1 MRATTPPTAVRSKTL
16 SAGSIR
22 KTAGWI
28 ASAPRSGTGQVSWP
42 RPAAATRWRLEQTP
56 PEAVNLVADGVY
68 DRGKTEDLGAQG
80 INGLTWGLLM
90 LDSRGYAVPAG
101 AADTRETIL
110 TRILSAQ
117 SAERGFSLG
126 GEGVSADL
134 TAMTLQ
140 ALAPYQN
147 STHVFTVTDKAT
159 GTTVERTV
167 SEAIELA
174 LGALSACQM
183 ENGGFGDDGESSE
196 SAAQVIIAL
205 CALGIDPATD
215 ARFVKRGGSVL
226 DALLRF
232 AKPDGGFAHTLEKG
246 ADGSNAMAGEQA
258 LGALTAYMRFKDG
271 LHSLYD
277 LRGEADAE
285 TAEAVRAL
293 REEIDALAAAGTE
306 PDAATAAELQA
317 RYDAIP
323 AGERRYVFN
332 YTYLLRWERALGM
345 DIEEPF
351 YDPAEEVPAAEKLDV
366 RTAGTAWSTRF
377 TAADAAVCAALPSP
391 ATLADADTVALLLD
405 KLGDTDSAWRTALL
419 EKETEIAAQLAGG
432 RGHQRPHRRRAVPRQ
447 KSSARA
453 TAQRSKRSSRDIEA
467 AAGGEP
473 GVRHRC
479 GRALCRER
487 AAGPYADGP
496 DGWNYRGGR
505 RGDCCRSR
513 SHYHKKKKASIP
525 YRRDTKGDREMNQI
539 IGEIRRE
546 VGKVILGKDDAIAKV
561 LMAMLSGGHVLLEDV
576 PGTGKTT
583 LALSF
588 SKALG
593 LDYKR
598 IQFTSDT
605 VPSDVIGFSLY
616 NKESKEFEYVKGAV
630 MCNLLLAD
638 EINRTSSKTQSAL
651 LEVMEE
657 GHVTVDGRAHDVPQP
672 FHRYRHAEPG
682 RLGGER
688 AAAAGWHSSTA
699 S

>member
-1 MRATTPPTAVRSKTL
+1 MKGKKLASLLLALLLALACCPVP
-16 SAGSIR
+16 SAQAADGGGYTR
-22 KTAGWI
+22 EDI
-28 ASAPRSGTGQVSWP
+28 AWYMDGIVSWCAG
-42 RPAAATRWRLEQTP
+42 RLGVSEDAMLSTQTAEYAAAGGLDWYTLYMYRAGYESDYAAYGSALED
-56 PEAVNLVADGVY
+56 AVSQKYQENGGLDRVRASEWHRTGLAATACGGDALAFGTNAAGETINLVADGVY

-80 INGLTWGLLM
+80 INGLTWGLLL
-90 LDSRGYAVPAG
+90 LDSRGYSVPAG

-117 SAERGFSLG
+117 SAERGFSLS

-351 YDPAEEVPAAEKLDV
+351 YDPAEEVPQRRNSTSGQRARRGAPASRR
-366 RTAGTAWSTRF
+366 RTPRSARRCRARRR
-377 TAADAAVCAALPSP
+377 LPMPIPWRCCSIS
-391 ATLADADTVALLLD
+391 
-405 KLGDTDSAWRTALL
+405 SAIRTAL
-419 EKETEIAAQLAGG
+419 GV
-432 RGHQRPHRRRAVPRQ
+432 PPFWRRRRRSQRSGRRSRPSTPASPESCSRQ

-453 TAQRSKRSSRDIEA
+453 TAQRSKRSSR
-467 AAGGEP
+467 
-473 GVRHRC
+473 
-479 GRALCRER
+479 
-487 AAGPYADGP
+487 
-496 DGWNYRGGR
+496 
-505 RGDCCRSR
+505 RSR
-513 SHYHKKKKASIP
+513 RC
-525 YRRDTKGDREMNQI
+525 RRR
-539 IGEIRRE
+539 
-546 VGKVILGKDDAIAKV
+546 
-561 LMAMLSGGHVLLEDV
+561 
-576 PGTGKTT
+576 TG
-583 LALSF
+583 
-588 SKALG
+588 
-593 LDYKR
+593 
-598 IQFTSDT
+598 
-605 VPSDVIGFSLY
+605 
-616 NKESKEFEYVKGAV
+616 
-630 MCNLLLAD
+630 
-638 EINRTSSKTQSAL
+638 RTSPVRAGSMPRES
-651 LEVMEE
+651 
-657 GHVTVDGRAHDVPQP
+657 GWTVRRRA
-672 FHRYRHAEPG
+672 G
-682 RLGGER
+682 RLELSR
-688 AAAAGWHSSTA
+688 RPPR
-699 S
+699 

>member
-1 MRATTPPTAVRSKTL
+1 MKGKRLASLLLALLLVLACCPVP
-16 SAGSIR
+16 SAQAADGGGYTR
-22 KTAGWI
+22 EDI
-28 ASAPRSGTGQVSWP
+28 AWYMDGIVSWCAG
-42 RPAAATRWRLEQTP
+42 RLGVSEDAMLSTQTAEYAAAGGLDWYALYMYRAGYESDYAAYGRALED
-56 PEAVNLVADGVY
+56 AVSQKYQENGGLDRVRASEWHRTGLAATACGGDALAFGTNAAGETINLVADGVY
-68 DRGKTEDLGAQG
+68 DRGKTENLGAQG
-80 INGLTWGLLM
+80 INGLTWGLLL
-90 LDSRGYAVPAG
+90 LDSRGYSVPAG

-117 SAERGFSLG
+117 SAERGFSLS

-419 EKETEIAAQLAGG
+419 EKETEIAAQRQEVAAINARIAGELFPAEKLGAGDRAALEEVIAEIEALPEANRAYVTGAGG
-432 RGHQRPHRRRAVPRQ
+432 LYA
-447 KSSARA
+447 ARERLDR
-453 TAQRSKRSSRDIEA
+453 TQTGRTVGIIA
-467 AAGGEP
+467 AA
-473 GVRHRC
+473 
-479 GRALCRER
+479 
-487 AAGPYADGP
+487 AAVIAAAAIVLIII
-496 DGWNYRGGR
+496 
-505 RGDCCRSR
+505 
-513 SHYHKKKKASIP
+513 KKKKAASHTEEIK
-525 YRRDTKGDREMNQI
+525 TKE
-539 IGEIRRE
+539 
-546 VGKVILGKDDAIAKV
+546 
-561 LMAMLSGGHVLLEDV
+561 
-576 PGTGKTT
+576 TGK
-583 LALSF
+583 
-588 SKALG
+588 
-593 LDYKR
+593 
-598 IQFTSDT
+598 
-605 VPSDVIGFSLY
+605 
-616 NKESKEFEYVKGAV
+616 
-630 MCNLLLAD
+630 
-638 EINRTSSKTQSAL
+638 
-651 LEVMEE
+651 
-657 GHVTVDGRAHDVPQP
+657 
-672 FHRYRHAEPG
+672 
-682 RLGGER
+682 
-688 AAAAGWHSSTA
+688 
-699 S
+699 

>member
-1 MRATTPPTAVRSKTL
+1 MKGKKLASLLLALLLVLACCPVP
-16 SAGSIR
+16 SAQAADGGGYTR
-22 KTAGWI
+22 EDI
-28 ASAPRSGTGQVSWP
+28 AWYMDGIVSWCAG
-42 RPAAATRWRLEQTP
+42 RLGVSEDAMLSTQTAEYAAAGGLDWYTLYMYRAGYESDYAAYGSALED
-56 PEAVNLVADGVY
+56 AVSQKYQENGGLDRVRASEWHRTGLAATACGGDALAFGTNAAGETINLVADGVY

-80 INGLTWGLLM
+80 INGLTWGLLL
-90 LDSRGYAVPAG
+90 LDSRGYSVPAG

-117 SAERGFSLG
+117 SAERGFSLS

-258 LGALTAYMRFKDG
+258 LGALTAYMRLKDG

-293 REEIDALAAAGTE
+293 REEIDALAVTGAA

-419 EKETEIAAQLAGG
+419 EKETEIAAQRQEVAAINARIAGELFPAEKLGAGDRAALEEVIAEIEALPEANRAYVTGAGG
-432 RGHQRPHRRRAVPRQ
+432 LYA
-447 KSSARA
+447 ARERLDR
-453 TAQRSKRSSRDIEA
+453 TQMGRTVGIIA
-467 AAGGEP
+467 AA
-473 GVRHRC
+473 
-479 GRALCRER
+479 
-487 AAGPYADGP
+487 AAVIAAAAIVLIII
-496 DGWNYRGGR
+496 
-505 RGDCCRSR
+505 
-513 SHYHKKKKASIP
+513 KKKKAASHTEEIK
-525 YRRDTKGDREMNQI
+525 TKE
-539 IGEIRRE
+539 
-546 VGKVILGKDDAIAKV
+546 
-561 LMAMLSGGHVLLEDV
+561 
-576 PGTGKTT
+576 TGK
-583 LALSF
+583 
-588 SKALG
+588 
-593 LDYKR
+593 
-598 IQFTSDT
+598 
-605 VPSDVIGFSLY
+605 
-616 NKESKEFEYVKGAV
+616 
-630 MCNLLLAD
+630 
-638 EINRTSSKTQSAL
+638 
-651 LEVMEE
+651 
-657 GHVTVDGRAHDVPQP
+657 
-672 FHRYRHAEPG
+672 
-682 RLGGER
+682 
-688 AAAAGWHSSTA
+688 
-699 S
+699 

>member
-1 MRATTPPTAVRSKTL
+1 M
-16 SAGSIR
+16 
-22 KTAGWI
+22 
-28 ASAPRSGTGQVSWP
+28 
-42 RPAAATRWRLEQTP
+42 
-56 PEAVNLVADGVY
+56 Y

-117 SAERGFSLG
+117 TTEGGFSLS

-147 STHVFTVTDKAT
+147 SPHAFTVTDKAK
-159 GTTVERTV
+159 GTAVERTV

-196 SAAQVIIAL
+196 SASQVIIAL
-205 CALGIDPATD
+205 CALGIDPASD

-258 LGALTAYMRFKDG
+258 LGALTAYMRYKDG

-277 LRGEADAE
+277 LREEADAE

-419 EKETEIAAQLAGG
+419 EKETEIAAQRQEVAAINARIAGELFPAEKLG
-432 RGHQRPHRRRAVPRQ
+432 AGDRAALEEVI
-447 KSSARA
+447 AE
-453 TAQRSKRSSRDIEA
+453 IEA
-467 AAGGEP
+467 LPEANRAYVTGADGLYAA
-473 GVRHRC
+473 
-479 GRALCRER
+479 RER
-487 AAGPYADGP
+487 LDRAQTGRTVGIIVVAAVVIAAAAIVLIII
-496 DGWNYRGGR
+496 
-505 RGDCCRSR
+505 
-513 SHYHKKKKASIP
+513 KKKKAASHTEEIK
-525 YRRDTKGDREMNQI
+525 TKE
-539 IGEIRRE
+539 
-546 VGKVILGKDDAIAKV
+546 
-561 LMAMLSGGHVLLEDV
+561 
-576 PGTGKTT
+576 TGK
-583 LALSF
+583 
-588 SKALG
+588 
-593 LDYKR
+593 
-598 IQFTSDT
+598 
-605 VPSDVIGFSLY
+605 
-616 NKESKEFEYVKGAV
+616 
-630 MCNLLLAD
+630 
-638 EINRTSSKTQSAL
+638 
-651 LEVMEE
+651 
-657 GHVTVDGRAHDVPQP
+657 
-672 FHRYRHAEPG
+672 
-682 RLGGER
+682 
-688 AAAAGWHSSTA
+688 
-699 S
+699 

>member
-1 MRATTPPTAVRSKTL
+1 MKGKKLASLLLALLLVLACCPVP
-16 SAGSIR
+16 SAQAADGGGYTR
-22 KTAGWI
+22 EDI
-28 ASAPRSGTGQVSWP
+28 AWYMDGIVSWCAG
-42 RPAAATRWRLEQTP
+42 RLGVSEDAMLSTQTAEYAAAGGLDWYTLYMYRAGYESDYAAYGSALED
-56 PEAVNLVADGVY
+56 AVSQKYQENGGLDRVRASEWHRTGLAAMACGGDALAFGTNAAGETINLVADGVY

-80 INGLTWGLLM
+80 INGLTWGLLL
-90 LDSRGYAVPAG
+90 LDSRGYSVPAG
-101 AADTRETIL
+101 AADTRGTIL

-117 SAERGFSLG
+117 SAERGFSLS

-159 GTTVERTV
+159 ETTVERTV

-306 PDAATAAELQA
+306 PDAAMAAELQA

-419 EKETEIAAQLAGG
+419 EKETEIAAQRQEVAAINARIAGELFPAEKLGAGDRAALEEVIAEIEALPEANRAYVTGAGG
-432 RGHQRPHRRRAVPRQ
+432 LYA
-447 KSSARA
+447 ARERLDR
-453 TAQRSKRSSRDIEA
+453 TQTGRTVGIIA
-467 AAGGEP
+467 AA
-473 GVRHRC
+473 
-479 GRALCRER
+479 
-487 AAGPYADGP
+487 AAVIAAAAIVLIII
-496 DGWNYRGGR
+496 
-505 RGDCCRSR
+505 
-513 SHYHKKKKASIP
+513 KKKKAASHTEEIK
-525 YRRDTKGDREMNQI
+525 TKE
-539 IGEIRRE
+539 
-546 VGKVILGKDDAIAKV
+546 
-561 LMAMLSGGHVLLEDV
+561 
-576 PGTGKTT
+576 TGK
-583 LALSF
+583 
-588 SKALG
+588 
-593 LDYKR
+593 
-598 IQFTSDT
+598 
-605 VPSDVIGFSLY
+605 
-616 NKESKEFEYVKGAV
+616 
-630 MCNLLLAD
+630 
-638 EINRTSSKTQSAL
+638 
-651 LEVMEE
+651 
-657 GHVTVDGRAHDVPQP
+657 
-672 FHRYRHAEPG
+672 
-682 RLGGER
+682 
-688 AAAAGWHSSTA
+688 
-699 S
+699 

>member
-1 MRATTPPTAVRSKTL
+1 MKGKRLASLLLALLLVLACCPVP
-16 SAGSIR
+16 SAQAADGGGYTR
-22 KTAGWI
+22 EDI
-28 ASAPRSGTGQVSWP
+28 AWYMDGIVSWCAG
-42 RPAAATRWRLEQTP
+42 RLGVSEDAMLSTQSAEYAAAGGLDWYMLYMYRAGYENDYAAYGSALED
-56 PEAVNLVADGVY
+56 AVSQKYQENGGLDRVRASEWHRTGLAATACGGDALAFGTNAAGEKINLVADGVY

-80 INGLTWGLLM
+80 INGLTWGLLL
-90 LDSRGYAVPAG
+90 LDSRGYSVPAG

-117 SAERGFSLG
+117 SAERGFSLS
-126 GEGVSADL
+126 GEGVNADL

-419 EKETEIAAQLAGG
+419 EKETEIAAQRQEVAAINARIAGELFPAEKLGAGDRAALEEVIAEIEALPEADRAYVTGAGG
-432 RGHQRPHRRRAVPRQ
+432 LYA
-447 KSSARA
+447 ARERLDR
-453 TAQRSKRSSRDIEA
+453 TQTGQTVGIIA
-467 AAGGEP
+467 AA
-473 GVRHRC
+473 
-479 GRALCRER
+479 
-487 AAGPYADGP
+487 AAVIAAAAIVLIII
-496 DGWNYRGGR
+496 
-505 RGDCCRSR
+505 
-513 SHYHKKKKASIP
+513 KKKKAASHTEEIK
-525 YRRDTKGDREMNQI
+525 TKE
-539 IGEIRRE
+539 
-546 VGKVILGKDDAIAKV
+546 
-561 LMAMLSGGHVLLEDV
+561 
-576 PGTGKTT
+576 TGK
-583 LALSF
+583 
-588 SKALG
+588 
-593 LDYKR
+593 
-598 IQFTSDT
+598 
-605 VPSDVIGFSLY
+605 
-616 NKESKEFEYVKGAV
+616 
-630 MCNLLLAD
+630 
-638 EINRTSSKTQSAL
+638 
-651 LEVMEE
+651 
-657 GHVTVDGRAHDVPQP
+657 
-672 FHRYRHAEPG
+672 
-682 RLGGER
+682 
-688 AAAAGWHSSTA
+688 
-699 S
+699 

>member
-1 MRATTPPTAVRSKTL
+1 MKGKRLASLLLALLLVLACCPVL
-16 SAGSIR
+16 SAQAADNGDYTR
-22 KTAGWI
+22 EDI
-28 ASAPRSGTGQVSWP
+28 AWYMDGIVSWCAG
-42 RPAAATRWRLEQTP
+42 RLGVSEDAMLSTQTAEYAAAGGLDWYTLYMYRAGYESDYAAYGSALED
-56 PEAVNLVADGVY
+56 AVSQKYQENGGLDRVRASEWHRTGLAATACGGDALAFGTNAAGETINLVADGVY

-90 LDSRGYAVPAG
+90 LDSRGYSVPAG

-117 SAERGFSLG
+117 TTEGGFSLS

-147 STHVFTVTDKAT
+147 STHVFTVMDKAT

-232 AKPDGGFAHTLEKG
+232 AKPDSGFAHTLEKG

-366 RTAGTAWSTRF
+366 RTVGTAWSTRF

-419 EKETEIAAQLAGG
+419 EKETEIAAQRQEVAAINARIAGELFPAEKLGAGDRAALEEVIAEIEALPEANRAYVTGAGG
-432 RGHQRPHRRRAVPRQ
+432 LYA
-447 KSSARA
+447 ARERLDR
-453 TAQRSKRSSRDIEA
+453 TQTGRTVGIIA
-467 AAGGEP
+467 AA
-473 GVRHRC
+473 
-479 GRALCRER
+479 
-487 AAGPYADGP
+487 AAVIAAAAIVLIII
-496 DGWNYRGGR
+496 
-505 RGDCCRSR
+505 
-513 SHYHKKKKASIP
+513 KKKKAASHTEEIK
-525 YRRDTKGDREMNQI
+525 TKE
-539 IGEIRRE
+539 
-546 VGKVILGKDDAIAKV
+546 
-561 LMAMLSGGHVLLEDV
+561 
-576 PGTGKTT
+576 TGK
-583 LALSF
+583 
-588 SKALG
+588 
-593 LDYKR
+593 
-598 IQFTSDT
+598 
-605 VPSDVIGFSLY
+605 
-616 NKESKEFEYVKGAV
+616 
-630 MCNLLLAD
+630 
-638 EINRTSSKTQSAL
+638 
-651 LEVMEE
+651 
-657 GHVTVDGRAHDVPQP
+657 
-672 FHRYRHAEPG
+672 
-682 RLGGER
+682 
-688 AAAAGWHSSTA
+688 
-699 S
+699 

>member
-1 MRATTPPTAVRSKTL
+1 MKGKRLASLLLALLLVLACCPVL
-16 SAGSIR
+16 SAQAADNGGYTR
-22 KTAGWI
+22 EDI
-28 ASAPRSGTGQVSWP
+28 AWYMDGIVSWCAK
-42 RPAAATRWRLEQTP
+42 RLGVSEDAILSTRTAEYAAEGGLDWYALYMYRAGYESDYAAYGSALEDAVSQKYQENGGLDRVRASEWHRTGLAATACGGDALAFGTNAAGETI
-56 PEAVNLVADGVY
+56 NLVADGVY

-80 INGLTWGLLM
+80 INGFTWGLLM

-117 SAERGFSLG
+117 TTEGGFSLS

-147 STHVFTVTDKAT
+147 SPHAFTVTDKAK
-159 GTTVERTV
+159 GTAVERTV

-196 SAAQVIIAL
+196 SASQVIIAL
-205 CALGIDPATD
+205 CALGIDPASD
-215 ARFVKRGGSVL
+215 VRFVKRSGSVL

-232 AKPDGGFAHTLEKG
+232 ARPDGGFAHTLEKG

-258 LGALTAYMRFKDG
+258 LGALTAYMRYKDG

-277 LRGEADAE
+277 LREEADAE

-419 EKETEIAAQLAGG
+419 EKETEIAAQRQEVAAINARIAGELFPAEKLGAGDRAALEEVIAEIEALPEANRASVTGAGG
-432 RGHQRPHRRRAVPRQ
+432 LY
-447 KSSARA
+447 
-453 TAQRSKRSSRDIEA
+453 A
-467 AAGGEP
+467 A
-473 GVRHRC
+473 
-479 GRALCRER
+479 RER
-487 AAGPYADGP
+487 LNRTQTGQTVGIIAAVIAEIAVAAVVLIIT
-496 DGWNYRGGR
+496 
-505 RGDCCRSR
+505 
-513 SHYHKKKKASIP
+513 KKKKALSH
-525 YRRDTKGDREMNQI
+525 TKENKTK
-539 IGEIRRE
+539 E
-546 VGKVILGKDDAIAKV
+546 
-561 LMAMLSGGHVLLEDV
+561 
-576 PGTGKTT
+576 TGK
-583 LALSF
+583 
-588 SKALG
+588 
-593 LDYKR
+593 
-598 IQFTSDT
+598 
-605 VPSDVIGFSLY
+605 
-616 NKESKEFEYVKGAV
+616 
-630 MCNLLLAD
+630 
-638 EINRTSSKTQSAL
+638 
-651 LEVMEE
+651 
-657 GHVTVDGRAHDVPQP
+657 
-672 FHRYRHAEPG
+672 
-682 RLGGER
+682 
-688 AAAAGWHSSTA
+688 
-699 S
+699 

>member
-1 MRATTPPTAVRSKTL
+1 MKGKKLASLLLALLLVLACCPVL
-16 SAGSIR
+16 SAQAADNGDYTREDIAWYMDGIVSWCAKRLGVSEDAILSAQ
-22 KTAGWI
+22 TAGY
-28 ASAPRSGTGQVSWP
+28 
-42 RPAAATRWRLEQTP
+42 AAAGGLDWYALYMYRAGYESDYAAYGSALED
-56 PEAVNLVADGVY
+56 AVSQKYQENGGLDRVRASEWHRTGLAATACGGDALAFGTNAAGETINLVADGVY

-80 INGLTWGLLM
+80 INGLTWGLLL
-90 LDSRGYAVPAG
+90 LDSRGYSVPAG

-117 SAERGFSLG
+117 SAERGFSLS

-317 RYDAIP
+317 HYDAIP

-332 YTYLLRWERALGM
+332 YTYLLRWERTLGM

-419 EKETEIAAQLAGG
+419 EKETEIAAQRQEVAAINARIAGELFPAEKLGAGDRAALEEVIAEIETLPEANRAYVTGAGG
-432 RGHQRPHRRRAVPRQ
+432 LYA
-447 KSSARA
+447 ARERLDR
-453 TAQRSKRSSRDIEA
+453 TQTGRTVGIIA
-467 AAGGEP
+467 AA
-473 GVRHRC
+473 
-479 GRALCRER
+479 
-487 AAGPYADGP
+487 AAVIAAAAIVLIII
-496 DGWNYRGGR
+496 
-505 RGDCCRSR
+505 
-513 SHYHKKKKASIP
+513 KKKKAASHTEEIK
-525 YRRDTKGDREMNQI
+525 TKE
-539 IGEIRRE
+539 
-546 VGKVILGKDDAIAKV
+546 
-561 LMAMLSGGHVLLEDV
+561 
-576 PGTGKTT
+576 TGK
-583 LALSF
+583 
-588 SKALG
+588 
-593 LDYKR
+593 
-598 IQFTSDT
+598 
-605 VPSDVIGFSLY
+605 
-616 NKESKEFEYVKGAV
+616 
-630 MCNLLLAD
+630 
-638 EINRTSSKTQSAL
+638 
-651 LEVMEE
+651 
-657 GHVTVDGRAHDVPQP
+657 
-672 FHRYRHAEPG
+672 
-682 RLGGER
+682 
-688 AAAAGWHSSTA
+688 
-699 S
+699 

>member
-1 MRATTPPTAVRSKTL
+1 MKGKKLASLLLALLLVLACCPVP
-16 SAGSIR
+16 SAQAADGGGYTR
-22 KTAGWI
+22 EDI
-28 ASAPRSGTGQVSWP
+28 AWYMDGIVSWCAG
-42 RPAAATRWRLEQTP
+42 RLGVSEDAMLSTQTAEYAAAGGLDWYTLYMYRAGYESDYAAYGSALED
-56 PEAVNLVADGVY
+56 AVSQKYQENGGLDRVRASEWHRTGLAATACGGDALAFGTNAAGETINLVADGVY

-80 INGLTWGLLM
+80 INGLTWGLLL
-90 LDSRGYAVPAG
+90 LDSRGYSVPAG

-117 SAERGFSLG
+117 SAERGFSLS

-285 TAEAVRAL
+285 TAETVRAL

-366 RTAGTAWSTRF
+366 RTVGTAWSTRF

-419 EKETEIAAQLAGG
+419 EKETEIAAQRQEVAAINARIAGELFPAEKLGAGDRAALEEVIAEIEALPEADRAYVTGAGG
-432 RGHQRPHRRRAVPRQ
+432 LYA
-447 KSSARA
+447 ARERLDR
-453 TAQRSKRSSRDIEA
+453 TQTGRTVGIIA
-467 AAGGEP
+467 AA
-473 GVRHRC
+473 
-479 GRALCRER
+479 
-487 AAGPYADGP
+487 AAVIAAAAIVLIII
-496 DGWNYRGGR
+496 
-505 RGDCCRSR
+505 
-513 SHYHKKKKASIP
+513 KKKKAASHTEEIK
-525 YRRDTKGDREMNQI
+525 TKE
-539 IGEIRRE
+539 
-546 VGKVILGKDDAIAKV
+546 
-561 LMAMLSGGHVLLEDV
+561 
-576 PGTGKTT
+576 TGK
-583 LALSF
+583 
-588 SKALG
+588 
-593 LDYKR
+593 
-598 IQFTSDT
+598 
-605 VPSDVIGFSLY
+605 
-616 NKESKEFEYVKGAV
+616 
-630 MCNLLLAD
+630 
-638 EINRTSSKTQSAL
+638 
-651 LEVMEE
+651 
-657 GHVTVDGRAHDVPQP
+657 
-672 FHRYRHAEPG
+672 
-682 RLGGER
+682 
-688 AAAAGWHSSTA
+688 
-699 S
+699 

>member
-1 MRATTPPTAVRSKTL
+1 MKGKKLASLLLALLLVLACCPVP
-16 SAGSIR
+16 SAQAADGGGYTR
-22 KTAGWI
+22 EDI
-28 ASAPRSGTGQVSWP
+28 AWYMDGIVSWCAG
-42 RPAAATRWRLEQTP
+42 RLGVSEDAMLSTQTAEYAAAGGLDWYTLYMYRAGYESDYAAYGSALED
-56 PEAVNLVADGVY
+56 AVSQKYQENGGLDRVRASEWHRTGLAATACGGDALAFGTNAAGETINLVADGVY

-80 INGLTWGLLM
+80 INGLTWGLLL
-90 LDSRGYAVPAG
+90 LDSRGYSVPAG
-101 AADTRETIL
+101 AADTRETII

-117 SAERGFSLG
+117 SAERGFSLS

-285 TAEAVRAL
+285 TAETVRAL

-366 RTAGTAWSTRF
+366 RTVGTAWSTRF

-419 EKETEIAAQLAGG
+419 EKETEIAAQRQEVAAINARIAGELFPAEKLGAGDRAALEEVIAEIEALPEADRAYVTGAGG
-432 RGHQRPHRRRAVPRQ
+432 LYA
-447 KSSARA
+447 ARERLDR
-453 TAQRSKRSSRDIEA
+453 TQTGRTVGIIA
-467 AAGGEP
+467 AA
-473 GVRHRC
+473 
-479 GRALCRER
+479 
-487 AAGPYADGP
+487 AAVIAAAAIVLIII
-496 DGWNYRGGR
+496 
-505 RGDCCRSR
+505 
-513 SHYHKKKKASIP
+513 KKKKAASHTEEIK
-525 YRRDTKGDREMNQI
+525 TKE
-539 IGEIRRE
+539 
-546 VGKVILGKDDAIAKV
+546 
-561 LMAMLSGGHVLLEDV
+561 
-576 PGTGKTT
+576 TGK
-583 LALSF
+583 
-588 SKALG
+588 
-593 LDYKR
+593 
-598 IQFTSDT
+598 
-605 VPSDVIGFSLY
+605 
-616 NKESKEFEYVKGAV
+616 
-630 MCNLLLAD
+630 
-638 EINRTSSKTQSAL
+638 
-651 LEVMEE
+651 
-657 GHVTVDGRAHDVPQP
+657 
-672 FHRYRHAEPG
+672 
-682 RLGGER
+682 
-688 AAAAGWHSSTA
+688 
-699 S
+699 

>member
-1 MRATTPPTAVRSKTL
+1 MKGKKLASLLLALLLVLACCPVPFAQAADGGGYTRED
-16 SAGSIR
+16 
-22 KTAGWI
+22 I
-28 ASAPRSGTGQVSWP
+28 AWYMDGIVSWCAG
-42 RPAAATRWRLEQTP
+42 RLGVSEDAMLSTQTAEYAAAGGLDWYTLYMYRAGYESDYAAYGSALED
-56 PEAVNLVADGVY
+56 AVSQKYQENGGLDRVRASEWHRTGFAATACGGDALAFGTNAAGETINLVADGVY

-80 INGLTWGLLM
+80 INGLTWGLLL
-90 LDSRGYAVPAG
+90 LDSRSYSVPAG

-117 SAERGFSLG
+117 SAERGFSLS

-419 EKETEIAAQLAGG
+419 EKKTEIAAQRQGVAAINARIAGELFPAEKLGAGDRAALEEVIAEIEALPEANRAYVTGAGG
-432 RGHQRPHRRRAVPRQ
+432 LYA
-447 KSSARA
+447 ARERLDR
-453 TAQRSKRSSRDIEA
+453 TQTGRTVEIIA
-467 AAGGEP
+467 AA
-473 GVRHRC
+473 
-479 GRALCRER
+479 
-487 AAGPYADGP
+487 AAVIAAAAIVLIII
-496 DGWNYRGGR
+496 
-505 RGDCCRSR
+505 
-513 SHYHKKKKASIP
+513 KKKKAASHTEEIK
-525 YRRDTKGDREMNQI
+525 TKE
-539 IGEIRRE
+539 
-546 VGKVILGKDDAIAKV
+546 
-561 LMAMLSGGHVLLEDV
+561 
-576 PGTGKTT
+576 TGK
-583 LALSF
+583 
-588 SKALG
+588 
-593 LDYKR
+593 
-598 IQFTSDT
+598 
-605 VPSDVIGFSLY
+605 
-616 NKESKEFEYVKGAV
+616 
-630 MCNLLLAD
+630 
-638 EINRTSSKTQSAL
+638 
-651 LEVMEE
+651 
-657 GHVTVDGRAHDVPQP
+657 
-672 FHRYRHAEPG
+672 
-682 RLGGER
+682 
-688 AAAAGWHSSTA
+688 
-699 S
+699 

>member
-1 MRATTPPTAVRSKTL
+1 MSD
-16 SAGSIR
+16 
-22 KTAGWI
+22 KTAATASSTATGRNGDGVKGKKLASLLLALLLVLACCPVPSAQAADGGGYTREDI
-28 ASAPRSGTGQVSWP
+28 AWYMDGIVSWCAG
-42 RPAAATRWRLEQTP
+42 RLGVSEDAMLSTQTAEYAAAGGLDWYTLYMYRAGYESDYAAYGSALED
-56 PEAVNLVADGVY
+56 AVSQKYQENGGLDRIRASEWHRTGLAATACGGDALAFGTNAAGETINLVADGVY

-80 INGLTWGLLM
+80 INGLTWGLLL
-90 LDSRGYAVPAG
+90 LDSRGYSVPSG

-117 SAERGFSLG
+117 SAERGFSLS

-405 KLGDTDSAWRTALL
+405 KLGDTDSVWRTALL
-419 EKETEIAAQLAGG
+419 EKETEIAAQRQEVAAINARIAGELFPTEKLGAGDRAALEEVIAEIEALPEANRAYVTGAGG
-432 RGHQRPHRRRAVPRQ
+432 LYA
-447 KSSARA
+447 ARERLDR
-453 TAQRSKRSSRDIEA
+453 TQTGRTVGIIA
-467 AAGGEP
+467 AA
-473 GVRHRC
+473 
-479 GRALCRER
+479 
-487 AAGPYADGP
+487 AAVIAAAAIVLIII
-496 DGWNYRGGR
+496 
-505 RGDCCRSR
+505 
-513 SHYHKKKKASIP
+513 KKKKAASHTEEIK
-525 YRRDTKGDREMNQI
+525 TKE
-539 IGEIRRE
+539 
-546 VGKVILGKDDAIAKV
+546 
-561 LMAMLSGGHVLLEDV
+561 
-576 PGTGKTT
+576 TGK
-583 LALSF
+583 
-588 SKALG
+588 
-593 LDYKR
+593 
-598 IQFTSDT
+598 
-605 VPSDVIGFSLY
+605 
-616 NKESKEFEYVKGAV
+616 
-630 MCNLLLAD
+630 
-638 EINRTSSKTQSAL
+638 
-651 LEVMEE
+651 
-657 GHVTVDGRAHDVPQP
+657 
-672 FHRYRHAEPG
+672 
-682 RLGGER
+682 
-688 AAAAGWHSSTA
+688 
-699 S
+699 

>member
-1 MRATTPPTAVRSKTL
+1 MKGKKIISLLLALLLVLACCPVL
-16 SAGSIR
+16 SAQAAGSSNY
-22 KTAGWI
+22 TCEDI
-28 ASAPRSGTGQVSWP
+28 AWYMDGIVSWCAK
-42 RPAAATRWRLEQTP
+42 RLGVSEDAILSTRTAEYAAEGGLDWYALYMYRAGYESDYAAYGRALEDAVSQKYRENGGLDRVRASEWHRTGLAATACGGDALAFGTNAAGETI
-56 PEAVNLVADGVY
+56 NLVADGVY

-80 INGLTWGLLM
+80 INGLTWGLLL
-90 LDSRGYAVPAG
+90 LDSRGYSVPAG

-117 SAERGFSLG
+117 SAERGFSLS

-205 CALGIDPATD
+205 CVLGIDPATD

-258 LGALTAYMRFKDG
+258 LGALTAYMRYKDG

-277 LRGEADAE
+277 LREEADAE

-345 DIEEPF
+345 DTEEPF

-366 RTAGTAWSTRF
+366 RTVGTAWSARF

-419 EKETEIAAQLAGG
+419 EKETEIAAQRQEVAAINARIAGELFPAEKLG
-432 RGHQRPHRRRAVPRQ
+432 AGDRAALEEVIVE
-447 KSSARA
+447 
-453 TAQRSKRSSRDIEA
+453 IEA
-467 AAGGEP
+467 LPEANRAYVTGADSLYAAKERLDR
-473 GVRHRC
+473 VRT
-479 GRALCRER
+479 GQMIGII
-487 AAGPYADGP
+487 AAVIAVVAAAAIVLIII
-496 DGWNYRGGR
+496 
-505 RGDCCRSR
+505 
-513 SHYHKKKKASIP
+513 KKKKAASHTEEIK
-525 YRRDTKGDREMNQI
+525 TKE
-539 IGEIRRE
+539 
-546 VGKVILGKDDAIAKV
+546 
-561 LMAMLSGGHVLLEDV
+561 
-576 PGTGKTT
+576 TGK
-583 LALSF
+583 
-588 SKALG
+588 
-593 LDYKR
+593 
-598 IQFTSDT
+598 
-605 VPSDVIGFSLY
+605 
-616 NKESKEFEYVKGAV
+616 
-630 MCNLLLAD
+630 
-638 EINRTSSKTQSAL
+638 
-651 LEVMEE
+651 
-657 GHVTVDGRAHDVPQP
+657 
-672 FHRYRHAEPG
+672 
-682 RLGGER
+682 
-688 AAAAGWHSSTA
+688 
-699 S
+699 

>member
-1 MRATTPPTAVRSKTL
+1 MKGKRLASLLLALLLVLACCPVP
-16 SAGSIR
+16 SAQAADGGGY
-22 KTAGWI
+22 THEDI
-28 ASAPRSGTGQVSWP
+28 AWYMDGIVSWCAG
-42 RPAAATRWRLEQTP
+42 RLGVSEDAMLSTQSAEYAAAGGLDWYTLYMYRAGYENDYAAYGSALED
-56 PEAVNLVADGVY
+56 AVSQKYQENGGLDRVRASEWHRTGLAATACGGDALAFGTNATGEKINLVADGVY

-80 INGLTWGLLM
+80 INGLTWGLLL
-90 LDSRGYAVPAG
+90 LDSRGYSVPAG

-117 SAERGFSLG
+117 SAERGFSLS

-419 EKETEIAAQLAGG
+419 EKETEIAAQRQEVAAINARIAGELFPAEKLGAGDRAALEEVIAEIEALPEANRAYVTGAGG
-432 RGHQRPHRRRAVPRQ
+432 LYA
-447 KSSARA
+447 ARERLDR
-453 TAQRSKRSSRDIEA
+453 TQTGQTVGIIA
-467 AAGGEP
+467 AA
-473 GVRHRC
+473 
-479 GRALCRER
+479 
-487 AAGPYADGP
+487 AAVIAAAAIVLIII
-496 DGWNYRGGR
+496 
-505 RGDCCRSR
+505 
-513 SHYHKKKKASIP
+513 KKKKAASHTEEIK
-525 YRRDTKGDREMNQI
+525 TKE
-539 IGEIRRE
+539 
-546 VGKVILGKDDAIAKV
+546 
-561 LMAMLSGGHVLLEDV
+561 
-576 PGTGKTT
+576 TGK
-583 LALSF
+583 
-588 SKALG
+588 
-593 LDYKR
+593 
-598 IQFTSDT
+598 
-605 VPSDVIGFSLY
+605 
-616 NKESKEFEYVKGAV
+616 
-630 MCNLLLAD
+630 
-638 EINRTSSKTQSAL
+638 
-651 LEVMEE
+651 
-657 GHVTVDGRAHDVPQP
+657 
-672 FHRYRHAEPG
+672 
-682 RLGGER
+682 
-688 AAAAGWHSSTA
+688 
-699 S
+699 

>member
-1 MRATTPPTAVRSKTL
+1 MRGKRFASLLLALLLVLACCPVL
-16 SAGSIR
+16 SAQAADGGYTREDIAWYMDGIVSWCAKRLGVSEDAILSAQ
-22 KTAGWI
+22 TAGY
-28 ASAPRSGTGQVSWP
+28 
-42 RPAAATRWRLEQTP
+42 AAAGGLDWYALYMYRAGYESDYAAYGSALED
-56 PEAVNLVADGVY
+56 AVSQKYQENGGLDRVRASEWHRTGLAATACGGDALAFGTNAAGETINLVADGVY

-117 SAERGFSLG
+117 TTEGGFSLS

-196 SAAQVIIAL
+196 SASQVIIAL
-205 CALGIDPATD
+205 CALGIDPASD
-215 ARFVKRGGSVL
+215 AHFVKRGGSVL

-419 EKETEIAAQLAGG
+419 EKETEIAAQRQEVAAINARIAGELFPAEKLGAGDRAALEEVIAEIEALPEADRAYVTGAGG
-432 RGHQRPHRRRAVPRQ
+432 LYA
-447 KSSARA
+447 ARERLDR
-453 TAQRSKRSSRDIEA
+453 TQTGRTVGIIA
-467 AAGGEP
+467 AA
-473 GVRHRC
+473 
-479 GRALCRER
+479 
-487 AAGPYADGP
+487 AAVIAAAAIVLIII
-496 DGWNYRGGR
+496 
-505 RGDCCRSR
+505 
-513 SHYHKKKKASIP
+513 KKKKAASHTEEIK
-525 YRRDTKGDREMNQI
+525 TKE
-539 IGEIRRE
+539 
-546 VGKVILGKDDAIAKV
+546 
-561 LMAMLSGGHVLLEDV
+561 
-576 PGTGKTT
+576 TGK
-583 LALSF
+583 
-588 SKALG
+588 
-593 LDYKR
+593 
-598 IQFTSDT
+598 
-605 VPSDVIGFSLY
+605 
-616 NKESKEFEYVKGAV
+616 
-630 MCNLLLAD
+630 
-638 EINRTSSKTQSAL
+638 
-651 LEVMEE
+651 
-657 GHVTVDGRAHDVPQP
+657 
-672 FHRYRHAEPG
+672 
-682 RLGGER
+682 
-688 AAAAGWHSSTA
+688 
-699 S
+699 

>member
-1 MRATTPPTAVRSKTL
+1 MGLLTVTERNGDGVKGKRLASLLLALLLVLACCPVP
-16 SAGSIR
+16 SAQAADGGGYTR
-22 KTAGWI
+22 EDI
-28 ASAPRSGTGQVSWP
+28 AWYMDGIVSWCAG
-42 RPAAATRWRLEQTP
+42 RLGVSEDAMLSTQTAEYAAAGGLDWYTLYMYRAGYESDYAAYGSALED
-56 PEAVNLVADGVY
+56 AVSQKYQENGGLDRVRASEWHRTGLAATACGGDALAFGTNAAGETINLVADGVY

-80 INGLTWGLLM
+80 INGLTWGLLL
-90 LDSRGYAVPAG
+90 LDSRGYSVPAG

-117 SAERGFSLG
+117 SAERGFSLS

-419 EKETEIAAQLAGG
+419 EKETEIAAQRQEVAAINARIAGELFPAEKLGAGDRAALEEVIAEIEALPEADRAYVTGAGG
-432 RGHQRPHRRRAVPRQ
+432 LYA
-447 KSSARA
+447 ARERLDR
-453 TAQRSKRSSRDIEA
+453 TQTGRTVGIIA
-467 AAGGEP
+467 AA
-473 GVRHRC
+473 
-479 GRALCRER
+479 
-487 AAGPYADGP
+487 AAVIAAAAIVLIII
-496 DGWNYRGGR
+496 
-505 RGDCCRSR
+505 
-513 SHYHKKKKASIP
+513 KKKKAASHTEEIK
-525 YRRDTKGDREMNQI
+525 TKE
-539 IGEIRRE
+539 
-546 VGKVILGKDDAIAKV
+546 
-561 LMAMLSGGHVLLEDV
+561 
-576 PGTGKTT
+576 TGK
-583 LALSF
+583 
-588 SKALG
+588 
-593 LDYKR
+593 
-598 IQFTSDT
+598 
-605 VPSDVIGFSLY
+605 
-616 NKESKEFEYVKGAV
+616 
-630 MCNLLLAD
+630 
-638 EINRTSSKTQSAL
+638 
-651 LEVMEE
+651 
-657 GHVTVDGRAHDVPQP
+657 
-672 FHRYRHAEPG
+672 
-682 RLGGER
+682 
-688 AAAAGWHSSTA
+688 
-699 S
+699 

>member
-1 MRATTPPTAVRSKTL
+1 MKGKRLASLLLALLLVLACCPVP
-16 SAGSIR
+16 SAQAADGGGYTR
-22 KTAGWI
+22 EDI
-28 ASAPRSGTGQVSWP
+28 AWYMDGIVSWCAG
-42 RPAAATRWRLEQTP
+42 RLGVSEDAMLSTQTAEYAAAGGLDWYTLYMYRAGYESDYAAYGSALED
-56 PEAVNLVADGVY
+56 AVSQKYQENGGLDRVRASEWHRTGLAATACGGDALAFGTNAAGETINLVADGVY

-80 INGLTWGLLM
+80 INGLTWGLLL
-90 LDSRGYAVPAG
+90 LDSRGYSVPAG

-117 SAERGFSLG
+117 SAERGFSLS

-167 SEAIELA
+167 SEAIKLA

-232 AKPDGGFAHTLEKG
+232 ARPDGGFAHTLEKG
-246 ADGSNAMAGEQA
+246 ADSSNAMAGEQA
-258 LGALTAYMRFKDG
+258 LGALTAYMRYKDG

-277 LRGEADAE
+277 LREEADAE

-345 DIEEPF
+345 DIEEPS
-351 YDPAEEVPAAEKLDV
+351 YDPAEEAPAAERLDV
-366 RTAGTAWSTRF
+366 RTAGEVWSTRF

-419 EKETEIAAQLAGG
+419 EKETEIAAQRQEVAAINARIAGELFPAEKLG
-432 RGHQRPHRRRAVPRQ
+432 AGDRAALEEVI
-447 KSSARA
+447 
-453 TAQRSKRSSRDIEA
+453 TDIEA
-467 AAGGEP
+467 LPEANRAYVTGADGLYAA
-473 GVRHRC
+473 
-479 GRALCRER
+479 RER
-487 AAGPYADGP
+487 LDRAQTGRTVGIIVVAAVVIAAAAIVLIII
-496 DGWNYRGGR
+496 
-505 RGDCCRSR
+505 
-513 SHYHKKKKASIP
+513 KKKKAASHTEEIK
-525 YRRDTKGDREMNQI
+525 TKE
-539 IGEIRRE
+539 
-546 VGKVILGKDDAIAKV
+546 
-561 LMAMLSGGHVLLEDV
+561 
-576 PGTGKTT
+576 TGK
-583 LALSF
+583 
-588 SKALG
+588 
-593 LDYKR
+593 
-598 IQFTSDT
+598 
-605 VPSDVIGFSLY
+605 
-616 NKESKEFEYVKGAV
+616 
-630 MCNLLLAD
+630 
-638 EINRTSSKTQSAL
+638 
-651 LEVMEE
+651 
-657 GHVTVDGRAHDVPQP
+657 
-672 FHRYRHAEPG
+672 
-682 RLGGER
+682 
-688 AAAAGWHSSTA
+688 
-699 S
+699 